1 MKQPL
6 SGGLFSIVSNGV
18 VILLSL
24 TCIMPF
30 LYVIAVSITT
40 SQAFYL
46 EGPRLIPND
55 VTLEAYRSLLV
66 DATLFRR
73 ALTNTLVLT
82 VMGTGAT
89 VFLST
94 MTGYAFSKRD
104 VPGRK
109 IVLIFLYLSGF
120 FAGGL
125 IPKFFVLQRLGLIN
139 TYWALIIPTAAV
151 FNYLLIKNYFI
162 MALPEAIEESAKL
175 DGASTFQILLRI
187 VMPLALPIMA
197 TIALFS
203 AVMFWNTYMEAVLFV
218 PSRKKMVVM
227 RLLQSMI
234 SVYTGDFGEQLGQN
248 VDMSEAPPEG
258 FRMAALFIATVPIL
272 FLYPFLQKHFAKGI
286 LIGAVKG

>member
-1 MKQPL
+1 MRETAADK
-6 SGGLFSIVSNGV
+6 LFSIVSNGA
-18 VILLSL
+18 IMLLSL

-30 LYVIAVSITT
+30 LYVISVSITT

-46 EGPRLIPND
+46 EGARLIPND
-55 VTLEAYRSLLV
+55 VTFAAYRSLLV

-73 ALTNTLVLT
+73 ALANTLLLT
-82 VMGTGAT
+82 AMGTSVT

-109 IVLIFLYLSGF
+109 LILIFLYLSGF

-125 IPKFFVLQRLGLIN
+125 IPKFFVLQRMGLIN

-162 MALPEAIEESAKL
+162 MALPAAIEESAKL
-175 DGASTFQILLRI
+175 DGASTFQVLIRI

-234 SVYTGDFGEQLGQN
+234 EVYSGDFAEQLGRS
-248 VDMSEAPPEG
+248 VDMSDAPSEG
-258 FRMAALFIATVPIL
+258 FKMAALFIATVPIL

-286 LIGAVKG
+286 IIGAVKG